1 MGDFNIDLL
10 KYECCNYSNNFFNQL
25 SSSGYMPLITKP
37 TRITKSTGTLIDNI
51 FTNNANK
58 TGHLSGILLNDIS
71 DHLPVF
77 TITEHETKKCP
88 EISNSGSYTTRKISK
103 KSLDVFAHKI
113 KSFDWQSTLS
123 RNNPPES
130 YESFFK
136 EFFEI
141 YDYYFPLKK
150 YKSKNIKR
158 DNNLWISRGL
168 MKSSKTKEKLCK
180 KFIKNPTKNNEQNY
194 KKYRNKLNHLIR
206 IAKKNYYCEK
216 FSQAQNDIKSTWN
229 TINQLLDKQKSKS
242 FLPRSF
248 LNDNNEFDK

>member
-1 MGDFNIDLL
+1 
-10 KYECCNYSNNFFNQL
+10 
-25 SSSGYMPLITKP
+25 MPLITKP
-37 TRITKSTGTLIDNI
+37 TTITKSTATLIDNI

-71 DHLPVF
+71 DHLPIF
-77 TITEHETKKCP
+77 TITEHKTKKCP

-123 RNNPPES
+123 ENNPTES

-136 EFFEI
+136 EFFEM

-168 MKSSKTKEKLCK
+168 MK
-180 KFIKNPTKNNEQNY
+180 P
-194 KKYRNKLNHLIR
+194 
-206 IAKKNYYCEK
+206 KKNYT
-216 FSQAQNDIKSTWN
+216 KSLSRILQKIMNKITKN
-229 TINQLLDKQKSKS
+229 TAIN
-242 FLPRSF
+242 
-248 LNDNNEFDK
+248 